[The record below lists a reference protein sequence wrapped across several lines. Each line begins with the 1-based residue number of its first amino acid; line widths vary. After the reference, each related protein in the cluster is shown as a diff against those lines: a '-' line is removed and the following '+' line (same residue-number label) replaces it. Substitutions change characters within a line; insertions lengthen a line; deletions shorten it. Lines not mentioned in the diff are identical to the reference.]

1 MVSLAVQKLLSQKDI
16 QSHIN
21 RKKAAWKNPLPPPEV
36 INTWVSHKLASQI
49 YTLIL
54 RLPLKDLVK
63 MHKSLLKDSIKGL
76 RVSKHSPKVS
86 LVKHKAF
93 KENHNV
99 K

>member
-1 MVSLAVQKLLSQKDI
+1 MVSLTAQKLLSQKDM

-49 YTLIL
+49 HTLIM

-76 RVSKHSPKVS
+76 RVAKHSPKVS

-93 KENHNV
+93 KEIR
-99 K
+99 KIK